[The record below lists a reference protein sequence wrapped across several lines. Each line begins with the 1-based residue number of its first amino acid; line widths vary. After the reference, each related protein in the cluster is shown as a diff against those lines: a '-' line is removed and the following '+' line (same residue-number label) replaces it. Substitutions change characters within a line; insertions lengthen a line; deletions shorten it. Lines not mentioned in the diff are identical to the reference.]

1 MANDEKALSLAL
13 GQIHHK
19 TLPETAAPNKS
30 FRDTLLSNTVRQP
43 PSPPKGA
50 KPRLQIGENQ
60 PKGPISI
67 FFTGFDE
74 SVRAA
79 SLWQMF
85 KQAGATQDII
95 LPKRRDK
102 FGNRIGFIVAKNG
115 GEAFK
120 IISKLNGHCMGKSTL
135 YLALAKNTNKSS
147 PQVTHHRVSQPIAPH
162 TRPKECASMNASICE
177 NNHCTD
183 SQDKN
188 PESPLIRPNKR
199 ITEDVYPSKA
209 NFANTTSGSTI
220 LPHDVA
226 LQEELECCVLL
237 VTAKKETVSNVEMI
251 VAGLGFR
258 EVIIRGLSSF
268 KFMAYFTD
276 VACLEELDLDFLHVG
291 FMEVRKIRE
300 EDLIVPRQA
309 WFGRTLD
316 EDDFYVTPKLLI
328 ETAQLGNIEATKQV
342 VLLGKRWQLQ
352 ITETF
357 GVGSE
362 LQQLTDKVPTQEN
375 DINDPLITSSQG
387 KADFPPPSPSVVEN
401 FVVEESHNSDR
412 VSECPKVCV
421 DSKSEDIDG
430 SCINPSTP
438 RTNVAVVLETPSE
451 NVQASPNPSA
461 EQVSPILDI
470 HTAHWKPRDRD
481 SSPSFPYSKSNDGE
495 PVVDDDS
502 DTGVS
507 DTLSVSSP
515 VLKELRN
522 LKVQVRRGRPRK
534 YKQPQ
539 VNKHFK
545 VPRRKK
551 MRGEGL
557 QQVSHFFLNADYDEA
572 EAIYE
577 TGIMMG
583 LLPINSKE
591 KSLDLIK
598 ENLR

>member
-1 MANDEKALSLAL
+1 MLSQSQIARDFISGFQHLIEPSVFIDAMANDEKALSLAL

-309 WFGRTLD
+309 W
-316 EDDFYVTPKLLI
+316 
-328 ETAQLGNIEATKQV
+328 
-342 VLLGKRWQLQ
+342 
-352 ITETF
+352 
-357 GVGSE
+357 
-362 LQQLTDKVPTQEN
+362 
-375 DINDPLITSSQG
+375 
-387 KADFPPPSPSVVEN
+387 VE
-401 FVVEESHNSDR
+401 
-412 VSECPKVCV
+412 
-421 DSKSEDIDG
+421 I
-430 SCINPSTP
+430 
-438 RTNVAVVLETPSE
+438 
-451 NVQASPNPSA
+451 
-461 EQVSPILDI
+461 
-470 HTAHWKPRDRD
+470 
-481 SSPSFPYSKSNDGE
+481 
-495 PVVDDDS
+495 
-502 DTGVS
+502 
-507 DTLSVSSP
+507 
-515 VLKELRN
+515 
-522 LKVQVRRGRPRK
+522 
-534 YKQPQ
+534 
-539 VNKHFK
+539 
-545 VPRRKK
+545 
-551 MRGEGL
+551 
-557 QQVSHFFLNADYDEA
+557 
-572 EAIYE
+572 
-577 TGIMMG
+577 
-583 LLPINSKE
+583 
-591 KSLDLIK
+591 
-598 ENLR
+598 